1 MSDKER
7 KIMEKCGELV
17 PRLSEMEKEKFL
29 SFTEGV
35 AFITAMQQQTRTC
48 DSAPERGQG

>member
-1 MSDKER
+1 MSEKER

-35 AFITAMQQQTRTC
+35 AFITAMNQTRTC